1 MMERRTLTAHVL
13 LFLILGLGVG
23 CGTVVTKLGLAGTN
37 PIVFAFYRN
46 VAAAALLLPA
56 AWWLERRPCL
66 PGCGGKDADA
76 LKIVGVGCLL
86 FTTNLFYTLGLK
98 LSDGVVGAAWQVTG
112 PVFTA
117 AYAMCLGR
125 EKPTVLKCCGFL
137 VAVGGASFVL
147 LFRTGDVTGGGNNSN
162 TSNTSKAS
170 NSSSPNTSLPRP
182 ALNAPPSTYFAG
194 NMCFLVNVNAYAL
207 YSICAKPLL
216 QRYPALTLTTWS
228 FALVSVLMLAAVLIT
243 SADPTL
249 HAFVCDDCGAAA
261 AAAGGATLGDWA
273 IPTPMAALALVVMI
287 LIFSVGQYS
296 VVNWANTFVQ
306 TSKITLYMTFQ
317 PAIAVAFTM
326 VLLVSGYDQHAGAAG
341 GGGGGRGGGGGGGT
355 KHPALQPPGP
365 NLAGVVGIVLGLC
378 MVLYEDLVGAGGERR
393 PVGEGGGDTSTT
405 RLLMPPDSSLYQEGY
420 VDVNVKADANT
431 KCGQRKKSNT
441 NV

>member
-1 MMERRTLTAHVL
+1 MMERRALTAHVL

-46 VAAAALLLPA
+46 VAAAAFLLPA

-66 PGCGGKDADA
+66 PCCGGKDA
-76 LKIVGVGCLL
+76 LKVIGVGCLL
-86 FTTNLFYTLGLK
+86 FTTNLFYTLGIK

-147 LFRTGDVTGGGNNSN
+147 LFRTGDAAGGGGGGGGGGGN
-162 TSNTSKAS
+162 TSNAS
-170 NSSSPNTSLPRP
+170 NSSSPNVSLPRP
-182 ALNAPPSTYFAG
+182 AMNAPPSMYFAG

-261 AAAGGATLGDWA
+261 AAGDTPLRPLGDWA
-273 IPTPMAALALVVMI
+273 IPTPMAALALALMI

-317 PAIAVAFTM
+317 PAIAVVFTM
-326 VLLVSGYDQHAGAAG
+326 VLLVSGYDHHAGAAG
-341 GGGGGRGGGGGGGT
+341 GGGRGGGGT

-365 NLAGVVGIVLGLC
+365 NLAGVVGIVLGLF
-378 MVLYEDLVGAGGERR
+378 MVLYEDLVGAGGEGR
-393 PVGEGGGDTSTT
+393 GGGGDTSTT
-405 RLLMPPDSSLYQEGY
+405 RLLTPPDSSLYRQCEGRREHK
-420 VDVNVKADANT
+420 VRAVEEAEH
-431 KCGQRKKSNT
+431 
-441 NV
+441 